1 MLKRRA
7 MNGTGGNMAQD
18 QTARA
23 GEGPASL
30 TEKFIVLLL
39 FSLMLVGVYYVLKP
53 FLLGLV
59 FGGILAIAAWPIRSH
74 LVRAGLSG
82 AVAAGIM
89 LVALLLFV
97 LVPVVLVAPGL
108 AVEMKALA
116 EKMTAWFATAPQLPG
131 WVTGLPLVGEP
142 MTERWTS
149 LVNQTPEA
157 KAMLASYAEPARK
170 FLTDAAMGLAS
181 SVVHLAVALVMATSV
196 WARGTAMVDVL
207 KDVLRRL
214 GGPRL
219 AELTDVAGNAVKG
232 VFYGIVGT
240 AAIQGGLM
248 AAGLLIAGVP
258 GAAALGFVTLILAI
272 SQFGG
277 VLINFV
283 WGGAAWWLYST
294 SGTGLAF
301 WFVVA
306 WGLFVTFIDN
316 LLKPLL
322 IGSSMKLP
330 IMLVILGVFGG
341 FISFGFLGLFI
352 GPTLLAVAYDLL
364 AAWRAQNVTGGK
376 GAAPATSP

>member
-1 MLKRRA
+1 MA
-7 MNGTGGNMAQD
+7 ENETVTASGGHS
-18 QTARA
+18 
-23 GEGPASL
+23 SL

-39 FSLMLVGVYYVLKP
+39 FSLMLAGVYLVLKP
-53 FLLGLV
+53 FLLGII
-59 FGGILAIAAWPIRSH
+59 FGGIVAIAAWPIRAF

-82 AVAAGIM
+82 AMAASLM
-89 LVALLLFV
+89 LLALLLFV
-97 LVPVVLVAPGL
+97 LVPVVLAAPGL
-108 AVEMKALA
+108 AGELKLLF
-116 EKMTAWFATAPQLPG
+116 EKGAAWFATSPQLPG

-142 MTERWTS
+142 IAERWTG

-170 FLTDAAMGLAS
+170 FITDAAMGLAS
-181 SVVHLAVALVMATSV
+181 SVVHLAVALVVATSV
-196 WARGTAMVDVL
+196 WARGAAMVDLL
-207 KDVLRRL
+207 KDVLTRL
-214 GGPRL
+214 GGQRL
-219 AELTDVAGNAVKG
+219 AKLTDVAGNTVKG

-240 AAIQGGLM
+240 AAIQGALM
-248 AAGLLIAGVP
+248 TAGLLIAGVP
-258 GAAALGFVTLILAI
+258 AAAPLGFVTLILAI

-277 VLINFV
+277 VLINLV

-301 WFVVA
+301 WFVVV

-364 AAWRAQNVTGGK
+364 AAWRAQSVADGQD
-376 GAAPATSP
+376 